1 MSMISIVDRPID
13 VAGTLAAVAHPGAGG
28 TALFVGTTRDNARG
42 KTVLWLEYEAFRPM
56 ALALMEKIAAD
67 AVARWGLLG
76 VAVVHR
82 CGRVAVGEAS
92 VVVAVSS
99 AHRSEAFAACRYVID
114 TLKSTVPIWKKE
126 SFADGSV
133 WVDGTTPEAPP
144 TRS

>member
-1 MSMISIVDRPID
+1 MSMIEIVDAPID
-13 VAGTLAAVAHPGAGG
+13 TARALAAVARPGAGG

-42 KTVLWLEYEAFRPM
+42 KEVLWLEYEAYRPM
-56 ALALMEKIAAD
+56 ALAMMERIAAD
-67 AVARWGLLG
+67 AAARWGLLG

-99 AHRSEAFAACRYVID
+99 AHRAEAFAACRYVID

-126 SFADGSV
+126 QFADGSM
-133 WVDGTTPEAPP
+133 WVDGTLPDAPL
-144 TRS
+144 